1 MTRASR
7 PRDEGGRGPGDLT
20 ARVPSPVPPTG
31 ATAATAR
38 ARARAAVEEAWG
50 AAGERPREE
59 DLIDLSLVVS
69 EMVTNAIRHGGGLTG
84 FEVTVERDGVRLA
97 VSDRSDAV
105 PDGAYGVSGFPT
117 THGGNGYGWP
127 LINRLAEEVTVRQRP
142 RGGKTISARVPL
154 RPALA
159 QDPSG
164 PGRTRGG
171 SDGVSSSSED
181 ASAGRA

>member
-1 MTRASR
+1 MNGASR
-7 PRDEGGRGPGDLT
+7 PRGEGGRHPGDLT

-31 ATAATAR
+31 ATAASAR
-38 ARARAAVEEAWG
+38 AHARAAVEEAWG
-50 AAGERPREE
+50 ATGGRPREE

-84 FEVTVERDGVRLA
+84 FEVSVERHGVRLA

-105 PDGAYGVSGFPT
+105 PDGAYGIGGFPR

-127 LINRLAEEVTVRQRP
+127 LINRLAEEVTVRHRP

-159 QDPSG
+159 QDPTGPAPARSG
-164 PGRTRGG
+164 AVGG
-171 SDGVSSSSED
+171 SSPSED
-181 ASAGRA
+181 ASAGHA